1 MIDIGQQ
8 LWKCDNILNNMG
20 MSKQIDEFHREIIRE
35 TYLITMLDAELDKA
49 ELLTIN
55 SFFKTRFSPEGLKE
69 RFYEDCQLEGCFLNR
84 VPETVRLV
92 ADKERF
98 DRGGAPGMLT
108 AAREFCIAFEQAG
121 NIAIGCNGS
130 RMRYETDALDAY
142 MSIMINFV
150 REAEKK
156 EPDPVKNDPAAAAGD
171 FDIRLESSREAKL
184 EELLKEVDSMI
195 GLDSVKKDI
204 HDLVNFIRIKQLR
217 ESRGFEIPVMSMH
230 LVFTG
235 NPGTGKTTIAR
246 KIGEIYKVLG
256 VLETGQLIETDRA
269 GMVSGYMGQTAA
281 KVESIVEKARG
292 GILFIDEAY
301 TLVSGA
307 DNDYGQ
313 EAVDTLLKLM
323 EDHRDDLIVIVA
335 GYPEPM
341 ERFLNSNPGL
351 RSRFNKYIVF
361 ENYSHNE
368 LFEIFKNFCEKN
380 DYQFAP
386 ELHEVIL
393 QHIQNLIIKKGDK
406 FANGREIRNY
416 FEKVVTKQ
424 ANRIVAQSKGSVEEL
439 ISITAKDLDCE

>member
-8 LWKCDNILNNMG
+8 LLKCDELLDRMG
-20 MSKQIDEFHREIIRE
+20 MRKQIDEFHREIIRE
-35 TYLITMLDAELDKA
+35 TYLLTMLDAELDKA
-49 ELLTIN
+49 ELITIN
-55 SFFKTRFSPEGLKE
+55 SFFKTMFSPEGLKE
-69 RFYEDCQLEGCFLNR
+69 RFYEDCQVEGCFLRR

-92 ADKERF
+92 AEKERF
-98 DRGGAPGMLT
+98 DRGGAPGILLCT
-108 AAREFCIAFEQAG
+108 REFARAFEQAG
-121 NIAIGCNGS
+121 NVAIGCNGS
-130 RMRYETDALDAY
+130 RMRYETDALDSY
-142 MSIMINFV
+142 INNMLNYV
-150 REAEKK
+150 REEEKK
-156 EPDPVKNDPAAAAGD
+156 TPEPVKQNSSVVAGD
-171 FDIRLESSREAKL
+171 FDIRLENTREAKL

-195 GLDSVKKDI
+195 GLESVKKDI

-217 ESRGFEIPVMSMH
+217 ESRGFEIPIMSMH

-368 LFEIFKNFCEKN
+368 LYEIFKKFCDSN
-380 DYQFAP
+380 DYRFAP
-386 ELHEVIL
+386 ELHETIL
-393 QHIQNLIIKKGDK
+393 QHIQDLIISKGDK

-416 FEKVVTKQ
+416 FEKVITKQ

-439 ISITAKDLDCE
+439 ISITAEDLDCE